1 MSTVQDLAFLAQLDA
16 TAQAE
21 LVARDELTAVE
32 LLDACEARI
41 SALEPLLNAI
51 PILDKDR
58 ARAQSPGAGPFR
70 GVPFLVKDVI
80 PYPGLRWSLGSRLMA
95 QNTAPFSTPFSARL
109 DAAGL
114 VTIGKSATSEFGLLG
129 STETMLE
136 GVTHNPWDL
145 ARSAGGSSGGAV
157 AAVAAGL
164 VPIAH
169 ASDGGGSIRG
179 PASMCGLFGFMP
191 SRGRPVASGYASSD
205 FTDFVLNHCVTRSV
219 RDSALFLSLVEE
231 NAGAVGFVR
240 GPSRRRLRIG
250 AWTRT
255 LCHGEPDPDVR
266 HAHDRA
272 VALVD
277 ELGHHVEEA
286 TPPAIDGAALGDAFF
301 LIGGAMIADVVQ
313 TVERLR
319 GQPVRR
325 DELEPFAWWVAENAL
340 RGGPEA
346 LAKARATVAAAERT
360 YVEATARYD
369 VVLTPTLAVLPWR
382 LGHFSSFVPGEE
394 LMRRMREAIGYT
406 PIHNVVG
413 CPAMSVPLHFTD
425 GDIPVGAHFAAAR
438 GEDATLMALAY
449 ELEEA
454 RPWAARHAPFSCA
467 KLLAS

>member
-1 MSTVQDLAFLAQLDA
+1 MSTGHDGALLAQLDA

-21 LVARDELTAVE
+21 LVARGELTATE

-41 SALEPLLNAI
+41 AALEPLLNAI
-51 PILDKDR
+51 PTLDMGR
-58 ARAQSPGAGPFR
+58 ARAQTPGAGPFR
-70 GVPFLVKDVI
+70 GVPFLVKDVV

-95 QNTAPFSTPFSARL
+95 HNTAPSSTPFSERL

-129 STETMLE
+129 STETRLE

-145 ARSAGGSSGGAV
+145 SLSAGGSSGGAV

-164 VPIAH
+164 VPMAH

-191 SRGRPVASGYASSD
+191 TRGRPVSSGYASSE
-205 FTDFVLNHCVTRSV
+205 FTDFVVDHCVSRSV
-219 RDSALFLSLVEE
+219 RDSALFLSLIEE
-231 NAGAVGFVR
+231 NAVGFVR
-240 GPSRRRLRIG
+240 EPSRGRLRIG

-255 LCHGEPDPDVR
+255 LSGGEPDPEVR
-266 HAHDRA
+266 RAHDRA
-272 VALVD
+272 VALLG

-286 TPPAIDGAALGDAFF
+286 TPPAIDGAAMGDAFF
-301 LIGGAMIADVVQ
+301 LVGGAMVAGIVQ
-313 TVERLR
+313 MVASLR
-319 GQPVRR
+319 GEPVRP
-325 DELEPFAWWVAENAL
+325 DELEPFAWWTAENFL
-340 RGGPEA
+340 RRGPAA
-346 LAKARATVAAAERT
+346 LAEARTIFATAERT
-360 YVEATARYD
+360 YLEATARYD

-394 LMRRMREAIGYT
+394 LMRRMREAMGYT

-425 GDIPVGAHFAAAR
+425 GGIPVGAHFAAAR
-438 GEDATLMALAY
+438 GQDSTLLALAY
-449 ELEEA
+449 ELEQA

-467 KLLAS
+467 KLLAT